1 MLNCCSRWKS
11 STAWVLAGLAAPLA
25 AQAQMGAAIAVD
37 SDYRVRGVP
46 LADSGPTLRATL
58 NYDAPGGWYLGVMA
72 AHVEL
77 AKGDRYAQVIP
88 YAGHVWRVDEWRRV
102 ELGATYSH
110 FTGDTRYDYGE
121 GYVGLLA
128 DGWNARAFFAPD
140 YFGRGVRTAYA
151 EFNAHAAL
159 SALSRLFGHVGV
171 LVPVGHAEAEA
182 KQTRFD
188 IRAGA
193 GMSIGDID
201 LQLARVAISHRG
213 GPYPA
218 VYAGRRAAW
227 VASVTL
233 AF

>member
-1 MLNCCSRWKS
+1 
-11 STAWVLAGLAAPLA
+11 VLAGLAAPLA
-25 AQAQMGAAIAVD
+25 AQAQMGASIAVD

-46 LADSGPTLRATL
+46 LADSRPTLRATL
-58 NYDAPGGWYLGVMA
+58 NFDAPGGWYFGVMA
-72 AHVEL
+72 ARVEL

-88 YAGHVWRVDEWRRV
+88 YAGHVWRVDDWRHV

-121 GYVGLLA
+121 AYVGLLS
-128 DGWNARAFFAPD
+128 DGWNARAFFAPN
-140 YFGRGVRTAYA
+140 YFGQHVRTVYA
-151 EFNAHAAL
+151 EFNAHTGL
-159 SALSRLFGHVGV
+159 SLFARLFGHVGV
-171 LVPVGHAEAEA
+171 LVPLGRAEAEA
-182 KQTRFD
+182 KQTRID

-193 GMSIGDID
+193 GVSIGDTD
-201 LQLARVAISHRG
+201 LQLARVAVSHRG

-227 VASVTL
+227 VASVTF